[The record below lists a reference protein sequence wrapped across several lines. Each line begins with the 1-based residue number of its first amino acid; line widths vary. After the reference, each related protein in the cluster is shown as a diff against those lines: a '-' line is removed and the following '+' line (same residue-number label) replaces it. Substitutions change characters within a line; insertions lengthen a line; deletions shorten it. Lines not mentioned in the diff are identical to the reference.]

1 MSSRPR
7 FALVPL
13 DRLKAHE
20 EIVATDIP
28 PLVTLILGRG
38 VLEDPIWVARDTYT
52 ILNGHHRVE
61 ALRRLGAT
69 HVPAWIVDYH
79 GDDVRLDRWS
89 DGPPIAKT
97 EVEHRAATGR
107 LFPPKTTRHQL
118 AAELPPR
125 PTHLAELMADRRTGR
140 GHGRRS
146 SSAGVAAGR
155 GR

>member
-1 MSSRPR
+1 MSARPR

-20 EIVATDIP
+20 EIVAADIP
-28 PLVTLILGRG
+28 PLVTLLLGRG

-79 GDDVRLDRWS
+79 GDAVRLDRWS

-107 LFPPKTTRHQL
+107 LFPPKTTRHEL
-118 AAELPPR
+118 EHELPPR
-125 PTHLAELMADRRTGR
+125 PTHLADLMVDRR
-140 GHGRRS
+140 RS
-146 SSAGVAAGR
+146 AAHARKVSSARVAAGR